1 MSRLLSS
8 YALAAALAATP
19 AVAAPAA
26 EAPDSPAA
34 ATESGWGL
42 ARTPGGCMLH
52 ASSAQG
58 TVLSIWGFAGQD
70 KFAFLL
76 QNREWGSL
84 REGQRYDLKLDFLG
98 VREMPVEAVA
108 RLDLDSDGPGY
119 FFTVAPGERDG
130 GSALIDALASAEDL
144 EVSRDGRKV
153 DRLSLEGS
161 REAMAGLARCMAEL
175 WTAAPAAPAQLDKA
189 DKAAPVVPTA

>member
-1 MSRLLSS
+1 MLRLLSS
-8 YALAAALAATP
+8 TVLAAALASTP
-19 AVAAPAA
+19 AAAASAPEAPA
-26 EAPDSPAA
+26 AA

-76 QNREWGSL
+76 QNREWESL
-84 REGQRYDLKLDFLG
+84 REGQSYDLELDFLG
-98 VREMPVEAVA
+98 VRAMPVEAVA

-130 GSALIDALASAEDL
+130 GSALIDALAGAEGL
-144 EVSRDGRKV
+144 EVSRDGARV
-153 DRLSLEGS
+153 DRLKLEGS
-161 REAMAGLARCMAEL
+161 REAMAGLAKCVAEL
-175 WTAAPAAPAQLDKA
+175 WTASAAPAELDKA
-189 DKAAPVVPTA
+189 DVVKPVVPTA